1 MRLSVRSPADEE
13 GVHDSFQQLIAEHR
27 DNGAA
32 SSALELQQLQ
42 SDLDEESRG
51 KKKDCLHVMN
61 ELLFFIYIKNIY
73 SLSSCLKCLYHL

>member
-1 MRLSVRSPADEE
+1 MRVSVRSPADEE
-13 GVHDSFQQLIAEHR
+13 GVHDSFQQLIAEHS

-51 KKKDCLHVMN
+51 TV
-61 ELLFFIYIKNIY
+61 
-73 SLSSCLKCLYHL
+73 

>member
-13 GVHDSFQQLIAEHR
+13 GVHDSFQQLIAEHS

-61 ELLFFIYIKNIY
+61 SYFSFI
-73 SLSSCLKCLYHL
+73 